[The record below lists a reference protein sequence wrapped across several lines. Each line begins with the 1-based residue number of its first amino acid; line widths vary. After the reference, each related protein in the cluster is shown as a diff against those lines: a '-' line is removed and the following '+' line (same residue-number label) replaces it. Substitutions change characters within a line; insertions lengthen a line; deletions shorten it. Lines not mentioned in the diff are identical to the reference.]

1 MNENIETLIK
11 YLDLAETLGVEE
23 VKLTGCDVRVLND
36 HLRTIY
42 KQKEELIKLI
52 KWQAK
57 EVVNMTKELESLNLW
72 MKIK

>member
-1 MNENIETLIK
+1 MNENIETIIK
-11 YLDLAETLGVEE
+11 YLDLAEILGVEE

-42 KQKEELIKLI
+42 KQKEELTKLI

-57 EVVNMTKELESLNLW
+57 EVVNMNKELESIL
-72 MKIK
+72 